1 MSPSKQVSKQPD
13 HPNGA
18 APDAPA
24 GTAAAEAAYKRNVG
38 AGQQV
43 RRTTIGLLVNDQP
56 GVLMRVS
63 QVFSRRAY
71 NIESLVVSPAH
82 VIPSTS
88 RMTITCSGPADVL
101 HQIILQLDKLVDVI
115 HAHDHT
121 DDNAVT
127 RELALFKVSCDV
139 QQRTEILQIADV
151 FRGKTIDISDET
163 VTVEATGTSDKMDA
177 LAKMLSKFDLR
188 EMVRT
193 GKVVM
198 ARGTDI
204 T

>member
-1 MSPSKQVSKQPD
+1 MERGQELTGPE
-13 HPNGA
+13 NGRSTEVA
-18 APDAPA
+18 D
-24 GTAAAEAAYKRNVG
+24 AAYRRGIGLG
-38 AGQQV
+38 AEV
-43 RRTTIGLLVNDQP
+43 RKTTIGLLVNDRP
-56 GVLMRVS
+56 GVLMRIS
-63 QVFSRRAY
+63 QVFSRRGY

-82 VIPSTS
+82 VIPDTS

-121 DDNAVT
+121 DDAAVT
-127 RELALFKVSCDV
+127 RELALFKVACTIA
-139 QQRTEILQIADV
+139 QRSEVLQITEV
-151 FRGKTIDISDET
+151 FRGKTVDISDET
-163 VTVEATGTSDKMDA
+163 ITVEVTGTTEKMDA
-177 LAKMLSKFDLR
+177 LEKMLARFDLR

-198 ARGTDI
+198 ARGTDV